1 MSSDE
6 NEMVLVSKA
15 ELEELRKLKE
25 DLPAIIEKAKAEEAK
40 DALHR
45 LHQRDKENPEGH
57 RERSKK
63 HYELKKDE
71 ILAKRREAYK
81 AKKAAKLEVS
91 SAIAEKSPGPL

>member
-1 MSSDE
+1 MSLE
-6 NEMVLVSKA
+6 TEMVLVAKTA
-15 ELEELRKLKE
+15 LEELRKLKE
-25 DLPAIIEKAKAEEAK
+25 ELPALLEKAKADEAK

-63 HYELKKDE
+63 RYELKKDE

-81 AKKAAKLEVS
+81 AKKAAKSVVS
-91 SAIAEKSPGPL
+91 SAIAEHSPGPS